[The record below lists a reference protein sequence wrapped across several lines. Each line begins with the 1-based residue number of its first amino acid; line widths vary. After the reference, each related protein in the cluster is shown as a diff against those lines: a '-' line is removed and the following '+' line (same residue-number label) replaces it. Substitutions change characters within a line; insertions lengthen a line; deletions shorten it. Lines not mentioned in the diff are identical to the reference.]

1 MQGKVEESQAKK
13 SRIPVL
19 VKVAVVWIGVYLVL
33 KLVIKPPLPS
43 SLIFMY
49 MTTVTVGLTLAVS
62 IYEKILRDVLDPIA
76 DFLAGDAT
84 RGVVWKAARW
94 AVLVFIPVYIGY
106 GVYQRVMPRFEPPIA
121 SRVIHPAPPP
131 EVAALQNP
139 FREDEANLEKN
150 IKEGSVIYFQNCFFC
165 HGDALTGAGPF
176 ANGINPPPAD
186 FQDPGTIAQLPE
198 SFVFWR
204 ISTGGPGL
212 PNESTPW
219 DSFMPRWETML
230 TVEQRWKVILYLYD
244 LTGWSP
250 RTWGEAESV
259 GEFESEE
266 DEHDGEKEGEK
277 EEAGKAGGQEAIHK
291 IYVKRCEPCHGV
303 KGEGDGPAADF
314 LVPRPR
320 DFTWGTY
327 KFRSTPSGLPPTD
340 EDLFQTIRHG
350 LPGTAMP
357 SWDELKD
364 EEIKGLV
371 KYIKSFAADVFEEEP
386 NPQPVNVG
394 KPPEASPELIEKG
407 KALFLK
413 SKCYE
418 CHGKKARG
426 DSMKKLKDD
435 WGFKIDPRDL
445 THPWEY
451 RRKGGA
457 LESIYLAV
465 STGLDGTPM
474 PSFKQKPF
482 SLSDDDRWALAHY
495 VKSLQTERKLGYT
508 ILAQLVEKVPSDS
521 EDPIWDSVPYM
532 DIPMVSQVIMEPR
545 MFTASAD
552 NMRVQAVYNDKDVA
566 FRLVW
571 DDTTK
576 SEPDPES
583 KIFED
588 SVAIQFPVTIPTGS
602 KRPYF
607 LMGDEENPVNHWRW
621 SSERS
626 NVIELNA
633 NGAKNV
639 KVQDDSG
646 QQVTGKL
653 KYDEGQYSLIF
664 KRSLSTPDKDLD
676 IQFAPGKFI
685 PISFFA
691 WDGSNNE
698 TGVRSALSSWYFL
711 LLQPTTPATV
721 YLYPFVMLF
730 VA

>member
-1 MQGKVEESQAKK
+1 M
-13 SRIPVL
+13 
-19 VKVAVVWIGVYLVL
+19 
-33 KLVIKPPLPS
+33 
-43 SLIFMY
+43 
-49 MTTVTVGLTLAVS
+49 
-62 IYEKILRDVLDPIA
+62 
-76 DFLAGDAT
+76 
-84 RGVVWKAARW
+84 
-94 AVLVFIPVYIGY
+94 
-106 GVYQRVMPRFEPPIA
+106 
-121 SRVIHPAPPP
+121 
-131 EVAALQNP
+131 
-139 FREDEANLEKN
+139 
-150 IKEGSVIYFQNCFFC
+150 
-165 HGDALTGAGPF
+165 
-176 ANGINPPPAD
+176 
-186 FQDPGTIAQLPE
+186 
-198 SFVFWR
+198 
-204 ISTGGPGL
+204 
-212 PNESTPW
+212 
-219 DSFMPRWETML
+219 
-230 TVEQRWKVILYLYD
+230 
-244 LTGWSP
+244 
-250 RTWGEAESV
+250 
-259 GEFESEE
+259 
-266 DEHDGEKEGEK
+266 
-277 EEAGKAGGQEAIHK
+277 
-291 IYVKRCEPCHGV
+291 
-303 KGEGDGPAADF
+303 
-314 LVPRPR
+314 
-320 DFTWGTY
+320 
-327 KFRSTPSGLPPTD
+327 
-340 EDLFQTIRHG
+340 
-350 LPGTAMP
+350 
-357 SWDELKD
+357 
-364 EEIKGLV
+364 
-371 KYIKSFAADVFEEEP
+371 KSFAADVFEEEP

-532 DIPMVSQVIMEPR
+532 DIPMVSQVIIEPR

-588 SVAIQFPVTIPTGS
+588 SVAVQFPVTIPTGT

-607 LMGDEENPVNHWRW
+607 LMGDKENPVNHWRW

-626 NVIELNA
+626 NALELNA

-646 QQVTGKL
+646 QQTTGKL
-653 KYDEGQYSLIF
+653 KYDEGQYQLIF

-676 IQFAPGKFI
+676 IQFEPGKFI

-711 LLQPTTPATV
+711 LLQPTTPVTV
-721 YLYPFVMLF
+721 YIYPIIMIFVMGGAEWW
-730 VA
+730 VIRRIRKNKGRAV